1 MIYKHHLKM
10 DSYCTTATFWN
21 NLGKTMVKENPP
33 IEQNFGLCPCCSL
46 YLEGE
51 MAKYAIK
58 YQFVGCG
65 QWVSWKVGE
74 LERI

>member
-10 DSYCTTATFWN
+10 DSYCTTFWN